1 MSSEQQ
7 VTCRT
12 LAVRKL
18 SHRSREREAIASG
31 EKASSLPPRR
41 RQGASREPRRGVNFA
56 TGEIEELVKTSQI
69 VPVSAPGQLVHSD
82 IVLTTGLKAGGRM
95 RKNSIDSD
103 TASTMAPT
111 SAESSPMLA
120 FVVAD
125 ANATTWPS
133 LREAS
138 APGWD
143 FCSDASDDEELW
155 QDLPEPAV
163 SLDDDSTSEQSS
175 KKSDASP
182 ASWCYVPAKGYVPP
196 LTMQSEVP
204 EVSEP
209 NSKPSF
215 ADVVREQPT
224 DQAGHVLPPA
234 PGALMPTI
242 RAQPLQRRNAANSTQ
257 HDGDVADEVNEE
269 LEFGFLT
276 QYHGWTKQHKAS
288 RSKRYQ
294 RGLAHQ
300 MACRADQRTGT
311 SQNCGELELED

>member
-1 MSSEQQ
+1 MSSEHQ

-12 LAVRKL
+12 SAVRKL

-69 VPVSAPGQLVHSD
+69 VPVAPGQLVHSD
-82 IVLTTGLKAGGRM
+82 IVRM

-125 ANATTWPS
+125 VNATTWPS
-133 LREAS
+133 LRQAS

-196 LTMQSEVP
+196 PTMQLEVP

-209 NSKPSF
+209 NSKQSF
-215 ADVVREQPT
+215 ADMVREQPT
-224 DQAGHVLPPA
+224 NEAGHVLPPA
-234 PGALMPTI
+234 PGALMPAI
-242 RAQPLQRRNAANSTQ
+242 RAQPLQRRNAAKSTQ
-257 HDGDVADEVNEE
+257 HDGVVADEVNEE
-269 LEFGFLT
+269 LELCFLT
-276 QYHGWTKQHKAS
+276 QYHGWTKEHKAS
-288 RSKRYQ
+288 RNKRYQ

-300 MACRADQRTGT
+300 KACRADQRTGT